1 MLRPNSLRVVIAP
14 ALILA
19 IVAMIGC
26 GGSGEEST
34 TLRKY
39 FNASKMGDNMT
50 LANIATVGFDPK
62 TDGQVQSFS
71 VVSSTPDQVTPL
83 TLKQHAADLKAA
95 QDAESEFGK
104 KKKEYQDANS
114 DAIDRILKL
123 EQGNKPVKGK
133 DAEIQTAWNKW
144 REETKTYAAKVTEAR
159 KALNVDRPV
168 VEISVQDQ
176 RNPLIVTDYEGSL
189 STKDVTIDAKV
200 KMPDNTVVSKQ
211 LVVTIE
217 RATLKNVVGKD
228 GKAADYVGRWVITKH
243 KEAGK

>member
-50 LANIATVGFDPK
+50 LANIATVVFDPK
-62 TDGQVQSFS
+62 TDGQVQTFS
-71 VVSSTPDQVTPL
+71 VVSSTPDQATPL
-83 TLKQHAADLKAA
+83 TLKQLAADLKAA
-95 QDAESEFGK
+95 QDADTEFSK
-104 KKKEYQDANS
+104 KKKEYQDANG
-114 DAIDRILKL
+114 DTIDRILKL
-123 EQGNKPVKGK
+123 ESTNKPVKGK
-133 DAEIQTAWNKW
+133 DAEVQTAWNKW
-144 REETKTYAAKVTEAR
+144 REETKTVAAKVTEAR
-159 KALNVDRPV
+159 KSLNQELPV
-168 VEISVQDQ
+168 VNISTQDQ
-176 RNPLIVTDYEGSL
+176 RNPLIVTDYDGEL
-189 STKDVTIDAKV
+189 VTKDVTIDAKV
-200 KMPDNTVVSKQ
+200 KMPDNTVVEKQ
-211 LVVTIE
+211 LVVTIQ

>member
-26 GGSGEEST
+26 SGSGEEST